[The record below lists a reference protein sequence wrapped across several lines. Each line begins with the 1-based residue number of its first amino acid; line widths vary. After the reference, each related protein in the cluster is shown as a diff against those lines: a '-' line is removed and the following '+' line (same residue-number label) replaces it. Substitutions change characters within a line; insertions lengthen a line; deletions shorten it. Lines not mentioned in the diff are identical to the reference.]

1 MKAAQFRELG
11 LGVLHSQ
18 EELRS
23 SPEVGCVQHG
33 AALMAASTDVPL
45 ISCFSFQMLL

>member
-18 EELRS
+18 GMRS
-23 SPEVGCVQHG
+23 LPEVGCVQHG
-33 AALMAASTDVPL
+33 AALMAPSTDTPL
-45 ISCFSFQMLL
+45 TSCISFQLLL